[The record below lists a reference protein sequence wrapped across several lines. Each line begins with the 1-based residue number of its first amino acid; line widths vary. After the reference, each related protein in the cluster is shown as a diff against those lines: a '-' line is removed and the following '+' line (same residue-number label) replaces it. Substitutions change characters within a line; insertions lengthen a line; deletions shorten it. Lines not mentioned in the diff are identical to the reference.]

1 LRTRGIGETV
11 TERENP
17 RISLRELFV
26 EYQISRGIFNP
37 GTLKAVRGVSFDV
50 SASETLA
57 LVGESGSGKSTILR
71 SISGLAHIA
80 SGEIHIDGRPYDPS
94 RTRAIDAGI
103 AMVFQNP
110 NASLNQR
117 LTVRRIISDP
127 LKSSGKMRKQTTTV
141 EQLLDMLKLD
151 RDFLDRYPFQLSGGQ
166 KQRVAIA
173 RALISSPEVLLLDEP
188 TSALDVANQAQVVQI
203 LQDLKRN
210 AQLASVFVTHDLP
223 LATHVADRVAVLY
236 LGSVMEVGSQSE
248 IVERSAHPYTQALLR
263 SIPSRKIKSSESVGD
278 FRMSGEIPSPID
290 VKQGCVFRSRCP
302 IAMDVCAET
311 APQLT
316 QISVT
321 HSVAC
326 HAVRV
331 SSRL

>member
-1 LRTRGIGETV
+1 MIDS
-11 TERENP
+11 NAP
-17 RISLRELFV
+17 CISLRDLSV
-26 EYQISRGIFNP
+26 EYRVAQGIFKF
-37 GTLKAVRGVSFDV
+37 GTLRAVRGVSFDV

-71 SISGLAHIA
+71 AISGLIPIA
-80 SGEIHIDGRPYDPS
+80 GGEILVNGSPHDPS

-127 LKSSGKMRKQTTTV
+127 LKSSGKAREKSTTV

-173 RALISSPEVLLLDEP
+173 RALISSPQVLLLDEP
-188 TSALDVANQAQVVQI
+188 TSALDVANQSQVVQI
-203 LQDLKRN
+203 LRELKQSAR
-210 AQLASVFVTHDLP
+210 LASIFVTHDLP

-236 LGSVMEVGSQSE
+236 LGSIMEVGAQSE
-248 IVERSAHPYTQALLR
+248 VVERAAHPYTQALLR
-263 SIPSRKIKSSESVGD
+263 SIPSRKITSSERHGD
-278 FRMSGEIPSPID
+278 FRMSGEIPSPIH
-290 VKQGCVFRSRCP
+290 VQRGCVFRSRCP
-302 IAMDVCAET
+302 VATDVCTET
-311 APQLT
+311 APELT
-316 QISVT
+316 QISAT

-326 HAVRV
+326 HAVSVR
-331 SSRL
+331 SSR

>member
-1 LRTRGIGETV
+1 MTETD
-11 TERENP
+11 NP
-17 RISLRELFV
+17 RISLRELSV
-26 EYQISRGIFNP
+26 EYRIAQGIFNP

-50 SASETLA
+50 AASETLA

-71 SISGLAHIA
+71 AISGLAPMA
-80 SGEIHIDGRPYDPS
+80 SGEIYIDGSPYDPS

-127 LKSSGKMRKQTTTV
+127 LKSSGKERNKGTTV
-141 EQLLDMLKLD
+141 EQLLDMLKLE

-203 LQDLKRN
+203 LQELKQN
-210 AQLASVFVTHDLP
+210 AKMASIFVTHDLP

-236 LGSVMEVGSQSE
+236 LGSVMEIGLQSE
-248 IVERSAHPYTQALLR
+248 MVKRAAHPYTQALLR
-263 SIPSRKIKSSESVGD
+263 SIPSRKIKSSERVGD
-278 FRMSGEIPSPID
+278 FRMSGEIPSPIEIQ
-290 VKQGCVFRSRCP
+290 QGCVFRSRCP
-302 IAMDVCAET
+302 VAMDVCADT
-311 APQLT
+311 VPQLT
-316 QISVT
+316 QLSVT

-326 HAVRV
+326 HAVSVR
-331 SSRL
+331 SRP

>member
-1 LRTRGIGETV
+1 
-11 TERENP
+11 
-17 RISLRELFV
+17 
-26 EYQISRGIFNP
+26 
-37 GTLKAVRGVSFDV
+37 VSFDV
-50 SASETLA
+50 AASETLA

-71 SISGLAHIA
+71 AISGLAPIA
-80 SGEIHIDGRPYDPS
+80 GGEIRIDGIFHDPA

-127 LKSSGKMRKQTTTV
+127 LRSLDKVGDQSPTV
-141 EQLLDMLKLD
+141 DQLLDTLKLD

-173 RALISSPEVLLLDEP
+173 RALISSPQILLLDEP
-188 TSALDVANQAQVVQI
+188 TSALDVANQAQVVEI
-203 LQDLKRN
+203 LRELKRD
-210 AQLASVFVTHDLP
+210 AMLASIFVTHDLP

-236 LGSVMEVGSQSE
+236 LGSIMEVGSQSE
-248 IVERSAHPYTQALLR
+248 IVESAAHPYTQALLR
-263 SIPSRKIKSSESVGD
+263 SIPSRKIKSSEHYGD
-278 FRMSGEIPSPID
+278 FRMSGEIPSPVD
-290 VKQGCVFRSRCP
+290 VQQGCVFRSRCP
-302 IAMDVCAET
+302 AATDICAET

-316 QISVT
+316 QILAT

-326 HAVRV
+326 HAVNVRFI
-331 SSRL
+331 R

>member
-1 LRTRGIGETV
+1 MTDSDT
-11 TERENP
+11 P
-17 RISLRELFV
+17 RISLRDLSV
-26 EYQISRGIFNP
+26 EYRIAQGIFNSK
-37 GTLKAVRGVSFDV
+37 TLRAVRGVSFDV
-50 SASETLA
+50 SGSETLA

-71 SISGLAHIA
+71 AVSGLTPVAG
-80 SGEIHIDGRPYDPS
+80 GEILIDGSPHDPS

-117 LTVRRIISDP
+117 MTVRRIISDP
-127 LKSSGKMRKQTTTV
+127 LKSSGKAREKSTTV
-141 EQLLDMLKLD
+141 EQLFDMLKLD

-173 RALISSPEVLLLDEP
+173 RALISSPQVLLLDEP

-203 LQDLKRN
+203 LQELKQN
-210 AQLASVFVTHDLP
+210 ARLASIFVTHDLP

-236 LGSVMEVGSQSE
+236 LGSIMEVGAQLE
-248 IVERSAHPYTQALLR
+248 VVERAAHPYTQALLR
-263 SIPSRKIKSSESVGD
+263 SIPSRKITSSERDDD

-290 VKQGCVFRSRCP
+290 VQRGCVFRSRCP
-302 IAMDVCAET
+302 VATDICAET
-311 APQLT
+311 VPELT
-316 QISVT
+316 QISPT

-326 HAVRV
+326 HAVSIRSV
-331 SSRL
+331 S

>member
-1 LRTRGIGETV
+1 MADRET
-11 TERENP
+11 P
-17 RISLRELFV
+17 RLSLRGLSV
-26 EYQISRGIFNP
+26 DYRIAQGIFNS
-37 GTLKAVRGVSFDV
+37 GTLRAVRGVSFDV
-50 SASETLA
+50 SAAATLA
-57 LVGESGSGKSTILR
+57 LVGESGSGKSTVLR
-71 SISGLAHIA
+71 AISGLTPIA
-80 SGEIHIDGRPYDPS
+80 GGEIQIDGNSYDPS

-127 LKSSGKMRKQTTTV
+127 LKSSRVKQSRSTTV
-141 EQLLDMLKLD
+141 EQLFDILKLD

-173 RALISSPEVLLLDEP
+173 RALISSPQVLLLDEP

-203 LQDLKRN
+203 LQVLKRE

-236 LGSVMEVGSQSE
+236 LGSIMEIGSQSE
-248 IVERSAHPYTQALLR
+248 VVENAAHPYTQALLR
-263 SIPSRKIKSSESVGD
+263 SIPSRKIKSSERDGN
-278 FRMSGEIPSPID
+278 FRMSGEIPSPMD
-290 VKQGCVFRSRCP
+290 VQRGCVFRSRCP
-302 IAMDVCAET
+302 VATEVCAET
-311 APQLT
+311 APELT
-316 QISVT
+316 QLSVT

-326 HAVRV
+326 HAVSIR
-331 SSRL
+331 SSR